1 MSDKSV
7 TEPGQ
12 TPGSPEVKP
21 LAHPRVRANN
31 KMRYSRIVPL
41 NIRTAPEETTHTS
54 PQKSPIRMRSDH
66 SQNQYDDFN
75 FEDIGIGP
83 NFGGSST
90 STEPLERSDNTS
102 PANASTASSTSNG
115 THTNV
120 GSSVSPLKTHQ
131 RRTSSASERIIELRG
146 SGKRSWFPPLNQL
159 DSGSSLIMRRIQKN
173 KERLSSNEAQKD
185 TQLGLTELKQDFAR
199 RSYDGVNWEF
209 WAHVVGDYDS
219 LAKSQPEKLRKAIQQ
234 GFPHELRGLLWQVIS
249 SSKSSTM
256 EHLYESLVQEE
267 NAPAMPA
274 IAKDLDRT
282 PMAKVVDRES
292 LARLLKAYSLFDPE
306 VGYTQGMAFIAV
318 PILMELPEAEAF
330 SLFAQLMKVYDFR
343 SVFIAEMPGL
353 HLKLYQF
360 DRLVEDN
367 LEIVHTHLKRQG
379 VQSSMYA
386 SQWFLTM
393 FAYRFPPELVTR
405 IFDIVIAE
413 GMEAILRFALALM
426 EVGAKK
432 ILQLESID
440 TLLPF
445 LKDQIF
451 DGHEHELV
459 RLASEV
465 VLYPQVL
472 SKYELEF
479 IELNRLEK
487 ERMMQMDVL
496 RENNARISLQN
507 KQLEAALEALNKEH
521 IQIANKMVT
530 NGIDKMHLEDEN
542 MELRERAGALQIQI
556 NDLNAAKT
564 ELEEQLKS
572 TKSQSNELARAR
584 REIEQYEKD
593 VKFLRLAEDT
603 NSKAD
608 LLKEVEELREVKKRY
623 EAQLGSLQESLAS
636 ALTDHH

>member
-1 MSDKSV
+1 
-7 TEPGQ
+7 
-12 TPGSPEVKP
+12 
-21 LAHPRVRANN
+21 
-31 KMRYSRIVPL
+31 MRYSRIVPL
-41 NIRTAPEETTHTS
+41 NIRSTPPGEETTHSS
-54 PQKSPIRMRSDH
+54 PPKSPVRRRSDH
-66 SQNQYDDFN
+66 SQNQSDDFN
-75 FEDIGIGP
+75 FDDYGSGP
-83 NFGGSST
+83 STVGGT
-90 STEPLERSDNTS
+90 TNADPLERSRSDNSTS
-102 PANASTASSTSNG
+102 SANTSTASSTSNG
-115 THTNV
+115 TAHANGV
-120 GSSVSPLKTHQ
+120 HSPRKAHQ

-219 LAKSQPEKLRKAIQQ
+219 VARNQPEKLRKAIQH
-234 GFPHELRGLLWQVIS
+234 GFPPELRGLLWQVIS

-267 NAPAMPA
+267 NAPAMAA

-360 DRLVEDN
+360 DRLIEDN

-465 VLYPQVL
+465 ILSPQVL

-479 IELNRLEK
+479 VELNRLEK

-542 MELRERAGALQIQI
+542 MELKERAAAVEIQI
-556 NDLNAAKT
+556 NDLKSTKN
-564 ELEEQLKS
+564 ELEEQLKNA
-572 TKSQSNELARAR
+572 KAQSNEYARAR
-584 REIEQYEKD
+584 REIEQYKEDIRVLK
-593 VKFLRLAEDT
+593 LAEDT
-603 NSKAD
+603 DSKAD

-636 ALTDHH
+636 ALTDHHKYHFFY